1 MLFFLQLSNN
11 VHEQVAR
18 EELLDW
24 LEGVEKKPVRDDE
37 MRKKLEREANWNQV
51 KRANKME
58 IEFAKYI
65 QGNYCYNNI

>member
-18 EELLDW
+18 EALLDW

-37 MRKKLEREANWNQV
+37 MRRKLEREANWGQSN
-51 KRANKME
+51 RAKLE
-58 IEFAKYI
+58 IQFARVI
-65 QGNYCYNNI
+65 PGNYCYNNI